1 MYNECYIINHNNAL
15 NVFNVMVPENLGLSC
30 MSYRPLTA
38 GVSAG
43 SSLALALKLL
53 DFDQRSLVD
62 LYRSTDTAR
71 FDFLSFRL
79 GLLCGICLYVAIEWV
94 VTLRWAFIQWV
105 SRGTGPPTPPK
116 RKELYKLL

>member
-1 MYNECYIINHNNAL
+1 
-15 NVFNVMVPENLGLSC
+15 MVSDKWFSMESDAFC
-30 MSYRPLTA
+30 AASASIYTIYAMSYRPLTA

-71 FDFLSFRL
+71 FDFLSFSL
-79 GLLCGICLYVAIEWV
+79 GRDLP
-94 VTLRWAFIQWV
+94 LR
-105 SRGTGPPTPPK
+105 GH
-116 RKELYKLL
+116 

>member
-1 MYNECYIINHNNAL
+1 
-15 NVFNVMVPENLGLSC
+15 

-38 GVSAG
+38 GVLAG

-53 DFDQRSLVD
+53 AFDQRSLVD
-62 LYRSTDTAR
+62 LYRSTDAAR
-71 FDFLSFRL
+71 FDFWSFSL

-94 VTLRWAFIQWV
+94 VTLRWAFIQCV